1 MTGVCGALR
10 PSAVSSA
17 MRKARPRARGS
28 MIWQR
33 QRHSGVR
40 LGQSQGLSTHQ
51 SHASLRRERHCC
63 CFHSCRPRAAVW
75 PHTATAPSGSPPLP
89 VVCSPIQMLPLV
101 QCKGPSP
108 HPGGPAQSISA
119 ASVGSPDCP
128 PNHKLRNTVPSPPPG
143 DQNEGSGQQPQA
155 YLLHAQLAWP
165 HVQWGWRLRASQR
178 HIVLAG

>member
-1 MTGVCGALR
+1 MRGAQAISSVICHAEGPAAGQRVYDLAEAKTQWSQAGSEPGALNT
-10 PSAVSSA
+10 PEPCKPQESATA
-17 MRKARPRARGS
+17 AAFTPAGP
-28 MIWQR
+28 
-33 QRHSGVR
+33 
-40 LGQSQGLSTHQ
+40 GQLYGLT
-51 SHASLRRERHCC
+51 
-63 CFHSCRPRAAVW
+63 
-75 PHTATAPSGSPPLP
+75 TATAPSGSPPLP
-89 VVCSPIQMLPLV
+89 VVCSPIQTLPLV